1 MEHETDRGSRLAG
14 WRYFPLAVASS
25 VLLTASFPPFDLVV
39 MAWLGLAPLLYALRR
54 ASASA
59 AAGLGFLFGFLFSV
73 SSLYWGIH
81 ILSWPQFLLMAVL
94 IAVFYS
100 VFGILYRRIS
110 RRAGLCVYIA
120 APSLWIVLEYLRA
133 NLSFLAWPFLLMG
146 YTQYRFLPVI
156 QIADLAGVYGISFL
170 MVLVNQYL
178 SELPEFVVP
187 TLGGKIQGARAVG
200 RKIAWLPGSLLI
212 LLTLG
217 GALSYGW
224 YRMASTESRR
234 HIRVAIVQANAIVR
248 DNMPLGEQFGVLEA
262 YGRLSKEAAR
272 SRPDLILW
280 PSTSIPAPITS
291 RLVRIAVPRIAREN
305 GAHLLVGGA
314 GHEKDRPRR
323 EGDTPYSNSEFLFSP
338 GGFLEAQ
345 YNKMRL
351 LPFNEYLPLQ
361 GKFRWPGWVTR
372 LSGSFIPG
380 TEYTIFRVGE
390 GRFGAPIC
398 WENMFPRL
406 FSRFVRDGAN
416 FMVIVTNEA
425 FAGDTPEP
433 YHSLAVNV
441 FRAVENRVAVAR
453 AAVTGI
459 SCFIEPDGAI
469 VQRIQNRDGKDLYV
483 SGWQVRDLSLADQ
496 RTFYTAYGDLF
507 VYGAFGVGALILLR
521 TRGAARRELFSGNE
535 LG

>member
-1 MEHETDRGSRLAG
+1 MEHETGRGSRLAG
-14 WRYFPLAVASS
+14 WRNIPLAVASS
-25 VLLTASFPPFDLVV
+25 VFLTASFPPFDLGAL
-39 MAWLGLAPLLYALRR
+39 AWFGLAPLLYALRR
-54 ASASA
+54 ASPNA
-59 AAGLGFLFGFLFSV
+59 AAGLGFLFGFLFSA
-73 SSLYWGIH
+73 SASYWGIH

-94 IAVFYS
+94 IALFYA
-100 VFGILYRRIS
+100 VFGILYRRVS
-110 RRAGLCVYIA
+110 ERAGLWVYA
-120 APSLWIVLEYLRA
+120 VVPSLWIVLEYLRS

-146 YTQYRFLPVI
+146 YTQYRLLPVI

-178 SELPEFVVP
+178 SGLPEFVMP
-187 TLGGKIQGARAVG
+187 TLGRRIQGEGAVG
-200 RKIAWLPGSLLI
+200 RKVAWLPGSLLV
-212 LLTLG
+212 LLALG

-224 YRMASTESRR
+224 YRLASTESRR
-234 HIRVAIVQANAIVR
+234 HLRVAIVQANAIVR
-248 DNMPLGEQFGVLEA
+248 DDMTFREQFGVLEA
-262 YGRLSKEAAR
+262 YGRLTKEAAQTK
-272 SRPDLILW
+272 PDLILW

-291 RLVRIAVPRIAREN
+291 RLVRITVPRIAREN

-314 GHEKDRPRR
+314 GHEKDRPRK

-345 YNKMRL
+345 YNKVRL

-361 GKFRWPGWVTR
+361 GKFRWPRWVTR

-416 FMVIVTNEA
+416 FMAIVTNEA
-425 FAGDTPEP
+425 FAGNTPEP
-433 YHSLAVNV
+433 YHSLAANV
-441 FRAVENRVAVAR
+441 FRAVENRVAIAR

-483 SGWQVRDLSLADQ
+483 SGWQVRDLPLAER
-496 RTFYTAYGDLF
+496 RTFYTTYGDLF
-507 VYGAFGVGALILLR
+507 VYGAFGVGALALWR
-521 TRGAARRELFSGNE
+521 TRGTARGEHFSGNE
-535 LG
+535 SG